1 MFRVWEGI
9 KDSMHTCVCVYM
21 CTFVRANIVSPF
33 FFFNLQAGD
42 LTSDP
47 TSLLA
52 TSCLCRQY
60 RVCVDKGTYDAISLN
75 PDGAERSRMAYRQ
88 MVKHL
93 LQPGG
98 LLMITSCNWT
108 KDELLD
114 FFKTGL
120 LLPGLLVF
128 ITSNLSPGIFC
139 LQIEGENKNILF

>member
-9 KDSMHTCVCVYM
+9 KDSMHACVCVHVHI
-21 CTFVRANIVSPF
+21 CESKHSVTF